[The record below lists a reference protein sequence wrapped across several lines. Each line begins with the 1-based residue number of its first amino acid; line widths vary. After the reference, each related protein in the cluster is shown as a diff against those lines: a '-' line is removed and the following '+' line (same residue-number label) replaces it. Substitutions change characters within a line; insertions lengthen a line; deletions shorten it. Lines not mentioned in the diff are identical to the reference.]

1 MGEILK
7 QNNAFSDIDFIVPV
21 PLHKKKQ
28 QQRGYNQVTK
38 FGESLSYHLGKPFL
52 ENILLRIV
60 KSKTQTFKNRFER
73 LNTIDKIFE
82 LNNRTIFT
90 NKHILLIDDVVT
102 TGATLEACA
111 KEIQKTENIKISIL
125 TMTHTE

>member
-7 QNNAFSDIDFIVPV
+7 QNKEFSDIDFIVPV